1 MCCSS
6 DHFSDKTGIVY
17 SGAISAAGSL
27 QRGDNGGGSSTPSA
41 SAMKLAYV
49 ANWNSG
55 NVSTFGVNSDG
66 SVTALLPPM
75 VAGQHPHT
83 INVDPA
89 ARFVYVA
96 NHESDFLSGYTVN
109 KTTGALTPV
118 PAATLT
124 TGESPHASVF
134 DNSGKFLYV
143 VNGIATAQIT
153 ANIVNAD
160 GTLTRIGAP
169 IPTGAHSHNLG
180 IDPSSR
186 FIYVASQDSNQ
197 IFGFAVN
204 QSTGGLTQIPGSPYA
219 GTSGP
224 LDAVVDQTTQFAYVS
239 NSGGEIQAFMIDPAT
254 GGLTPIA
261 GPSVILSGGL
271 FAHTIVIDHTNNFL
285 YTGNINSNN
294 VSGFQIN
301 HSTGALTAVQG
312 SPFATGNQPEG
323 VTLHPTDEVL
333 FVANF
338 GDQTISRFSINNT
351 TGQLTLSGN
360 FQDTTAPGSVSGP
373 ISVGITN

>member
-1 MCCSS
+1 MRCATLTSS
-6 DHFSDKTGIVY
+6 PTRLGLFILMPWVLLVACG
-17 SGAISAAGSL
+17 G
-27 QRGDNGGGSSTPSA
+27 GDNGGGSSTPSA

-66 SVTALLPPM
+66 SVTALLPPT

-109 KTTGALTPV
+109 KTTGALAPV

-124 TGESPHASVF
+124 TGDSPHASVF
-134 DNSGKFLYV
+134 DKSGKFLYV
-143 VNGIATAQIT
+143 VNGIAAAQIT

-180 IDPSSR
+180 IDPSGR

-197 IFGFAVN
+197 IFAFTVN

-254 GGLTPIA
+254 GGLTPI
-261 GPSVILSGGL
+261 GVILSGGL

-301 HSTGALTAVQG
+301 HSSGALTAVQG

-333 FVANF
+333 FVTNF
-338 GDQTISRFSINNT
+338 GDQNVSRFSINST
-351 TGQLTLSGN
+351 TGQLTLSGI

-373 ISVGITN
+373 ISVGITD

>member
-1 MCCSS
+1 MRCATLPTTSPIRLGLFLLMPVVLLVAC
-6 DHFSDKTGIVY
+6 G
-17 SGAISAAGSL
+17 G
-27 QRGDNGGGSSTPSA
+27 GDNGGGSSTPSA

-66 SVTALLPPM
+66 SVTALLPPT

-134 DNSGKFLYV
+134 DKSGKFLYV

-180 IDPSSR
+180 IDPSGR
-186 FIYVASQDSNQ
+186 FIYVGSQDSNQ
-197 IFGFAVN
+197 IFAFAVN
-204 QSTGGLTQIPGSPYA
+204 QSTGGLTQIAGSPYA

-224 LDAVVDQTTQFAYVS
+224 LDAVVDQTTQFAYIS
-239 NSGGEIQAFMIDPAT
+239 NSGGEIEAFMIDPA
-254 GGLTPIA
+254 
-261 GPSVILSGGL
+261 
-271 FAHTIVIDHTNNFL
+271 
-285 YTGNINSNN
+285 
-294 VSGFQIN
+294 
-301 HSTGALTAVQG
+301 GA
-312 SPFATGNQPEG
+312 
-323 VTLHPTDEVL
+323 
-333 FVANF
+333 
-338 GDQTISRFSINNT
+338 
-351 TGQLTLSGN
+351 
-360 FQDTTAPGSVSGP
+360 
-373 ISVGITN
+373 